1 MYKTN
6 ISYQCQ
12 LCSVSIWPSLILF
25 HLDYTACR
33 VTSRHLHNANS
44 AFANSSDAFNNP
56 FCFCSSLCTQWLN
69 KNVFVECFVNLLKI
83 KDWATLFQSWYSSLC
98 TWLKHLRQKCQPQVF
113 QKKKNPFVIPSVE
126 SSNSPELNWECQCTA
141 FFIVGLHRD
150 ASIE

>member
-33 VTSRHLHNANS
+33 VTCRHLHNANS
-44 AFANSSDAFNNP
+44 AFANSSDAFNKP
-56 FCFCSSLCTQWLN
+56 FCFCSSLCTHWLN
-69 KNVFVECFVNLLKI
+69 KSIVNLLKI
-83 KDWATLFQSWYSSLC
+83 KDWVTLFQSWYSSLC

-113 QKKKNPFVIPSVE
+113 QKKKKPSVIPSVE

-141 FFIVGLHRD
+141 IFIVGLHGD